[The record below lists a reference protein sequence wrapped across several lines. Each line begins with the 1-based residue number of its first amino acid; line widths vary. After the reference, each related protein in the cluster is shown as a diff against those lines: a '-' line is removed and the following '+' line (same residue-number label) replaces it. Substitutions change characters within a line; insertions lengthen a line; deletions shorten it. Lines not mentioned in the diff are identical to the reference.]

1 MNVGNGNNHLNC
13 ELQCKIYIY
22 GQNFV
27 DHIYEHSLQAQ
38 NLLLLCDSL

>member
-1 MNVGNGNNHLNC
+1 MDVGNGKNHLNC
-13 ELQCKIYIY
+13 ESQYKIFMC